1 MNAEKAMGLLSA
13 VAIGIFVLAIVLSLT
28 YQGTAASAN
37 QIATS
42 YGTNS
47 GVYANYTKYVS
58 PLPNTFAQNLPLV
71 IIAIVF
77 AVVIGIIV
85 GLYARGKMG
94 ASGSGGVM

>member
-1 MNAEKAMGLLSA
+1 MLSA

-28 YQGTAASAN
+28 YQGTAASSN
-37 QIATS
+37 QIATT
-42 YGTNS
+42 YGTGS

-77 AVVIGIIV
+77 AVVIAIIV
-85 GLYARGKMG
+85 GMYLGKKSS
-94 ASGSGGVM
+94 SGSGGVM